1 MVFSPQATDESEAS
15 RECVEDQ
22 LRKMDRVWAGQLIN
36 SSWSAKI
43 WIFSWPDLVFWS
55 NMREPVNSFQGPRAP
70 QCSLCFLF
78 INNHEFSIFSIINNK
93 LLCLDLHLFS
103 PAEIFIISIILDI
116 IISSSSSSLYWASI
130 SPSPWPAFK
139 TIQSQTA
146 TVWKYGKI

>member
-1 MVFSPQATDESEAS
+1 
-15 RECVEDQ
+15 
-22 LRKMDRVWAGQLIN
+22 MDRVWAGQLIN

-93 LLCLDLHLFS
+93 LLCLDLQLFS
-103 PAEIFIISIILDI
+103 PAEIWHHQHHPGYYHFRFLMRSHMAGSYHSSYMNIFIFNFILNIVFIIIIILI
-116 IISSSSSSLYWASI
+116 IVVLSVNIPKSLAGI
-130 SPSPWPAFK
+130 
-139 TIQSQTA
+139 
-146 TVWKYGKI
+146 